1 MITFVQGDLLTA
13 DVDALVNPVNCV
25 GVMGKG
31 LAKQFKSCFPDYYR
45 DYKRAC
51 DKGELT
57 FRTVHFYQRDGQWL
71 ISVPTK
77 NHWRDKTDPN
87 ELWYTIYELGYQIRK
102 RNIRSVAIPALGC
115 GEGGLQWEY
124 IKSWMVNIFGW
135 RDFQYYDIR
144 IYEPWA

>member
-31 LAKQFKSCFPDYYR
+31 LAKQFKNCFPDYFE

-57 FRTVHFYQRDGQWL
+57 LRSLHCYQRDGQWI

-77 NHWRDKTDPN
+77 VHWRDKSDAY
-87 ELWYTIYELGYQIRK
+87 EIWYTIYELGYQIRMRK
-102 RNIRSVAIPALGC
+102 IRSVAIPALGC
-115 GEGGLQWEY
+115 GEGGLPWEQVRSY
-124 IKSWMVNIFGW
+124 LVSIFSWGELRLCDV
-135 RDFQYYDIR
+135 R
-144 IYEPWA
+144 IYEPLA